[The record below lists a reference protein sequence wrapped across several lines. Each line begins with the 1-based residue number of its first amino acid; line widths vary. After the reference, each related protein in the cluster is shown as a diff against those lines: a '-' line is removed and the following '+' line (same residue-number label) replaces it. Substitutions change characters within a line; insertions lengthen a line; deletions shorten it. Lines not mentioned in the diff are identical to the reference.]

1 MFCWKLSD
9 ICVQVVER
17 DDNYWNNDMLPK
29 LAKTWEQV
37 VFLRPLSDEQLV
49 DKFENKLML
58 DTTLELDML
67 TKRQVRRITQQE
79 KMQFKKD
86 AELNRINNITR
97 KLEDAVDQIDK
108 QNTWFGKHTNGEI
121 VRVNLQQMTAETDF
135 QIKMVEKSK
144 AKKANFKPYGN
155 YQKAKVYTFD

>member
-1 MFCWKLSD
+1 
-9 ICVQVVER
+9 
-17 DDNYWNNDMLPK
+17 
-29 LAKTWEQV
+29 
-37 VFLRPLSDEQLV
+37 
-49 DKFENKLML
+49 ML
-58 DTTLELDML
+58 DTTLELDMM

-135 QIKMVEKSK
+135 QIKRVEKSK
-144 AKKANFKPYGN
+144 AKKAKFKPYGN